1 MHPPHHAALV
11 ANALRLSN
19 GGGTQRVGAYS
30 GVPALI
36 RELGADPATL
46 LRAAGLP
53 DDALAAPDARVPYAR
68 LGRLLQLA
76 AERTGCAHV
85 GLLAGRMWHLA
96 DLGLVGEVVRHSPT
110 VGDALRT
117 LTVYQHLNSGGGLA
131 FVIERPTVVEV
142 GYAIYHP
149 RVEGGDQIYGGALAA
164 ATNVM
169 RELCGVA
176 WTPSEVLLPHA
187 RPADASPWRNFF
199 RVAPQFD
206 AEIGAL
212 RFPVAWM
219 QRPVEGADPER
230 FRRARRLAESAGRG
244 ELKQRV
250 SRALRVLML
259 SGDVSG
265 EGAARMLSMHR
276 RTLNRRLQDQ
286 GTTFQ
291 AMLDQVR
298 FETARQLLE
307 STRLPLDDVAAA
319 LGYASV
325 SPFMRSFRRWT
336 GTTPGKWRTGAERPF
351 PEVEALAG

>member
-1 MHPPHHAALV
+1 MRQPHHAALV
-11 ANALRLSN
+11 ANTLKLSD
-19 GGGTQRVGAYS
+19 GGWTQRVGVYA
-30 GVPALI
+30 GLPPLI
-36 RELGADPATL
+36 RQLGADPVPL
-46 LRAAGLP
+46 MRAAGLAS
-53 DDALAAPDARVPYAR
+53 DALDRPDGRVPYAR
-68 LGRLLQLA
+68 IGRLLHLA
-76 AERTGCAHV
+76 AERTGCGHI
-85 GLLAGRMWHLA
+85 GLLVGRMCHLA

-131 FVIERPTVVEV
+131 FLIERPAVVEI

-149 RVEGGDQIYGGALAA
+149 RVDGASHIYDAVLAA
-164 ATNVM
+164 GANFV
-169 RELCGVA
+169 RELCGTS
-176 WTPSEVLLPHA
+176 WMPSEVLLPHVA
-187 RPADASPWRNFF
+187 PANVAPWRTFF
-199 RVAPQFD
+199 RLRPQFD

-212 RFPVAWM
+212 RFSAAWM
-219 QRPVEGADPER
+219 QTPVVGADAER
-230 FRRARRLAESAGRG
+230 FRRAKRLAEAAGRG

-250 SRALRVLML
+250 VRALRVLML

-265 EGAARMLSMHR
+265 EGTARMLSMHR

-291 AMLDQVR
+291 AVLDQVR

-307 STRLPLDDVAAA
+307 STSLPLDDVAAA

-336 GTTPGKWRTGAERPF
+336 GTTPGRWRSGAERIVPD
-351 PEVEALAG
+351 EQALAG